1 MIKALRL
8 RKGVIAIFLGIAAL
22 IAAQIMSSKHIDGS
36 NIVLGFSGGFL
47 ILGSLIFLYP
57 ILFAKKVD
65 SEGDNVEL
73 KPVAK
78 ETLDGE
84 NSSTNAE

>member
-1 MIKALRL
+1 MIKVLRL
-8 RKGVIAIFLGIAAL
+8 KKGVIAIVLGIILL
-22 IAAQIMSSKHIDGS
+22 IVAQVMSGKHIDGS

-65 SEGDNVEL
+65 NEGEEVEL
-73 KPVAK
+73 KPAAK
-78 ETLDGE
+78 DETNL
-84 NSSTNAE
+84 

>member
-1 MIKALRL
+1 MIKVLKL
-8 RKGVIAIFLGIAAL
+8 KKGVIAIVLGIFAL
-22 IAAQIMSSKHIDGS
+22 IAAQIMSSKRIDGS

-57 ILFAKKVD
+57 ILFAKKID
-65 SEGDNVEL
+65 NEGEEVEL

-78 ETLDGE
+78 DETTL
-84 NSSTNAE
+84 

>member
-1 MIKALRL
+1 MIKVLKL
-8 RKGVIAIFLGIAAL
+8 RKGVIAIVLGIFAL
-22 IAAQIMSSKHIDGS
+22 IAAQIMSSKRIDGS

-57 ILFAKKVD
+57 ILFAKKID
-65 SEGDNVEL
+65 NEGEEVEL

-78 ETLDGE
+78 DETTL
-84 NSSTNAE
+84 

>member
-1 MIKALRL
+1 MIKVLRL
-8 RKGVIAIFLGIAAL
+8 RKGVIAIVLGVITL
-22 IAAQIMSSKHIDGS
+22 IAAQIMSSKHIEGS

-65 SEGDNVEL
+65 NEGEEVEL
-73 KPVAK
+73 KPAAK
-78 ETLDGE
+78 DETNL
-84 NSSTNAE
+84 

>member
-1 MIKALRL
+1 MIKVLRL
-8 RKGVIAIFLGIAAL
+8 KKGVIAIILGIIAL
-22 IAAQIMSSKHIDGS
+22 IAAQIMSSKHIEGS

-47 ILGSLIFLYP
+47 ILGSLVFLYP

-65 SEGDNVEL
+65 NEGGEVEL

-78 ETLDGE
+78 EPLDGE
-84 NSSTNAE
+84 NVA